1 MPLAASAARPAPPHS
16 QAGWFRLAWAS
27 AFTALTLGSM
37 AGAKPIAA
45 DSPAAQSATPTA
57 DPAPQNRYPR
67 AAVAYAAMLDG
78 TLLWGR
84 NLDMRREPASLTKL
98 LTALVVLE
106 NNWQPDA
113 VLTVSHEAAHINR
126 ARVGLHTGDT
136 VRAEDALNAMLMYS
150 ANDACMVLSQSVTP
164 VREDFVSKMNAKAQQ
179 LGLRDSHFMH
189 PCGFDTDGQYSTA
202 RDLLR
207 LALAAHANPTIARI
221 VQQSEGSL
229 TTGKGRV
236 IPFHSTNHLLGHLD
250 GVMGLK
256 TGFTAQAGHC
266 LIAVAEQDGH
276 RVWVVLLDSH
286 QRWNTARRIITDAFT
301 SGTRVAA
308 TRSSAHS

>member
-1 MPLAASAARPAPPHS
+1 MPIASAARSALRSP
-16 QAGWFRLAWAS
+16 GLRRTRLVCTLICAS
-27 AFTALTLGSM
+27 LTLGGF
-37 AGAKPIAA
+37 AGAKPVPPGPQALQGGSAPDAA
-45 DSPAAQSATPTA
+45 PRD
-57 DPAPQNRYPR
+57 RYPR
-67 AAVAYAAMLDG
+67 AAAAYAAMLDG
-78 TLLWGR
+78 SLIWGR
-84 NLDMRREPASLTKL
+84 NLDTRREPASLTKL

-113 VLTVSHEAAHINR
+113 ILTVSREASHINR
-126 ARVGLHTGDT
+126 ARVGLRTDDT

-164 VREDFVSKMNAKAQQ
+164 SREEFVSKMNAKAAE
-179 LGLRDSHFMH
+179 LGLKDSHFMH
-189 PCGFDTDGQYSTA
+189 PCGFDTEGQYSTA

-207 LALAAHANPTIARI
+207 LALAAHANSVIARI
-221 VQQSEGSL
+221 VQQSNGSL

-236 IPFHSTNHLLGHLD
+236 IPFHSTNQLLGRLD

-256 TGFTAQAGHC
+256 TGFTAQAGKC

-276 RVWVVLLDSH
+276 RVWIVLLDSH

-301 SGTRVAA
+301 TATRVAVN
-308 TRSSAHS
+308 RSAHS

>member
-1 MPLAASAARPAPPHS
+1 
-16 QAGWFRLAWAS
+16 
-27 AFTALTLGSM
+27 
-37 AGAKPIAA
+37 
-45 DSPAAQSATPTA
+45 
-57 DPAPQNRYPR
+57 
-67 AAVAYAAMLDG
+67 VAYAAMLDG

-113 VLTVSHEAAHINR
+113 ALTVSHEAAHINR
-126 ARVGLHTGDT
+126 ARVGLRTGDT

-150 ANDACMVLSQSVTP
+150 ANDACMVLAQSVAP
-164 VREDFVSKMNAKAQQ
+164 EREDFVRKMNAKAEQ
-179 LGLRDSHFMH
+179 LGLKDSHFMH
-189 PCGFDTDGQYSTA
+189 PCGFDTEGQYSTA

-207 LALAAHANPTIARI
+207 LALAAHSNPTIARI
-221 VQQSEGSL
+221 TQQSEASL
-229 TTGKGRV
+229 ATGKGRV
-236 IPFHSTNHLLGHLD
+236 IPFHSTNHLLGRVD

-256 TGFTAQAGHC
+256 TGFTAQAGRC

-301 SGTRVAA
+301 SATRVAA
-308 TRSSAHS
+308 ARSSARS